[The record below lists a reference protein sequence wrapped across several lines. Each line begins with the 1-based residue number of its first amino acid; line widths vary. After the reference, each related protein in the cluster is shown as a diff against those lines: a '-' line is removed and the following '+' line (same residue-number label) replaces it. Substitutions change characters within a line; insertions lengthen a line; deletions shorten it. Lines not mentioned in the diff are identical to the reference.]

1 MRTTN
6 TECAICG
13 KPLYRRPS
21 DRARSRYFA
30 CSKHRGEALSKAG
43 LTELQLASLSLGRKP
58 GTNNRTGYKHSA
70 ETKRKTSESHK
81 AWCKANPDKIKARGS
96 KTRGDNHYKWKGGS
110 TGLNLSIRRMNE
122 NRKWMDAV
130 KERDG
135 KCRNCGSKENLESHQ
150 VTPMCVLIESNKIT
164 NRDEARECAALWDI
178 SNGITLCRK
187 CHYKLHGRKYED
199 RPANI

>member
-1 MRTTN
+1 MRTPN
-6 TECAICG
+6 TECVICS

-21 DRARSRYFA
+21 DRARSRYSA
-30 CSKHRGEALSKAG
+30 CSKHRGEALLKAG
-43 LTELQLASLSLGRKP
+43 LTESQFASLSLGRKP
-58 GTNNRTGYKHSA
+58 GTNNRTGYKHSE

-81 AWCKANPDKIKARGS
+81 AWCNANPDKVKARGS

-110 TGLNLSIRRMNE
+110 TGINLSIRRMNE

-130 KERDG
+130 KKRDG
-135 KCRNCGSKENLESHQ
+135 KCRSCGSKENLESHH
-150 VTPMCVLIESNKIT
+150 VTPMQVLIEINKIT
-164 NRDEARECAALWDI
+164 SRGEARECAALWDV